1 MSHENWINVM
11 RCWMEKCL
19 RFTPRRG
26 LILPP
31 LAFPSPMI
39 SPNPIRWHLAR
50 QQAVCYNRT
59 MSNDTDQGS
68 LPEFAAPGKLSGL
81 RFKMIL
87 SAARFMLS
95 KILMIGVTI
104 FLGVFVT
111 VLIANK
117 PAPPGWGIPQPQ
129 FEASISRQIERAV
142 RGFLY
147 TGGYRLSDQEVIEFG
162 ASLREEAGLN
172 LPYWQRHLLWTYKV
186 MTFNWGR
193 LGGFETLPVYGQTRA
208 DFDVNRIV
216 LEHFPR
222 TLLLVGTA
230 NLIVF
235 LLGIPLSLNLAR
247 RYGTL
252 ADRLVSFFSPLSS
265 VPSWVIGIL
274 LVAVFAV
281 ELRWFPI
288 SGMFDNIPP
297 ETPIGYIPVV
307 LRHMVLPVT
316 AIVLSLLF
324 QLVTAWRTFFVI
336 YSEEDYVDLAKA
348 KGLSDRLLTRKYIL
362 RPTLPYIIT
371 SFSLVLVGFWQMTMA
386 LEVVFQWPGIGFLY
400 INRALPNFWG
410 ESMYQGE
417 LLIAVAIVVIFA
429 YLLGIVV
436 LLLDFAYVLVDPRVH
451 LSGSENT
458 VQNVRV
464 KRKFNWRSVLV
475 WGKSKASSVSEQDA
489 GGVRRSRRGRKPA
502 YRQDFASIFERIALF
517 FRELRRY
524 PSAIIGL
531 AIILLLVAGSVYA
544 VTVYPYEQ
552 IGRLWDSERL
562 SGRAYVPRLA
572 QPAWTNIFRSRSLL
586 SVYRMS
592 DSDPAVTRTEA
603 ALENG
608 WRDVTVTYTF
618 DYDYGDFPTEVIL
631 YLESAFSEKRPFVSL
646 TWVTPDGREIGTK
659 SISAGRFVNYS
670 WDENLNVKKLVSD
683 NPNWQAW
690 VNFGQVN
697 TTPTF
702 YVLFADAHADQPQV
716 LRGTYRL
723 KMQALLFDDES
734 DVSSEFVLL
743 GQVYGAAGTDYLRR
757 DLVVPL
763 LWGMPFALTIGL
775 VGALLTTILAM
786 ILAASGVWF
795 GGWVDNLIQRLTEA
809 NMVLPVLAVG
819 VLAYAMFGI
828 DIWVILGAI
837 VLLNVF
843 GTPAKTFRSAFLQVK
858 EAPYI
863 EAARAYGTSNARM
876 IMKYLVPRI
885 IPVLVPQLVT
895 LIPSFVFL
903 EATLGLFNIKSN
915 YPTWGRIIY
924 QGLSQGALYGSRFW
938 VLEPLALLLLT
949 ALAFAML
956 GVALERIL
964 NPRLLDK

>member
-1 MSHENWINVM
+1 MSDNNSHNVAM
-11 RCWMEKCL
+11 GFT
-19 RFTPRRG
+19 RFT
-26 LILPP
+26 
-31 LAFPSPMI
+31 S
-39 SPNPIRWHLAR
+39 
-50 QQAVCYNRT
+50 
-59 MSNDTDQGS
+59 SN
-68 LPEFAAPGKLSGL
+68 L
-81 RFKMIL
+81 RLRMVL

-95 KILMIGVTI
+95 KVLMIGVTI

-111 VLIANK
+111 VLIANA

-129 FEASISRQIERAV
+129 FEASIERQIGRAV

-147 TGGYRLSDQEVIEFG
+147 TGGYRQSDQEVLEFG

-172 LPYWQRHLLWTYKV
+172 LPYWHRHLLWTYKV
-186 MTFNWGR
+186 LTFNWGR
-193 LGGFETLPVYGQTRA
+193 LGGFETLPVYGQTRS

-235 LLGIPLSLNLAR
+235 LLGIPLALNLAR

-274 LVAVFAV
+274 LIAIFAV

-288 SGMFDNIPP
+288 SGMYDNLPP
-297 ETPIGYIPVV
+297 DTPIGYVPIV

-316 AIVLSLLF
+316 AIVFSLLF

-400 INRALPNFWG
+400 VDRALPNFWG

-436 LLLDFAYVLVDPRVH
+436 LLLDFVYVLVDPRVH
-451 LSGSENT
+451 LLGSENT
-458 VQNVRV
+458 VQNLHVR
-464 KRKFNWRSVLV
+464 RKFNWRRMPA
-475 WGKSKASSVSEQDA
+475 WGKSKASSVREQDT
-489 GGVRRSRRGRKPA
+489 GRVRRSSPRQKAA
-502 YRQDFASIFERIALF
+502 YRQSFASIFEGIILF
-517 FRELRRY
+517 FYELRRY
-524 PSAIIGL
+524 PSAIFGL
-531 AIILLLVAGSVYA
+531 AIVLLLIAGSVYA

-552 IGRLWDSERL
+552 IGRLWNTERL
-562 SGRAYVPRLA
+562 GGRAYVPRLA
-572 QPAWTNIFRSRSLL
+572 QPVWTNIFRSNDLL
-586 SVYRMS
+586 SVLRLDGS
-592 DSDPAVTRTEA
+592 GPEATHTEET
-603 ALENG
+603 LENG
-608 WRDVTVTYTF
+608 WRDVTITYTF
-618 DYDYGDFPTEVIL
+618 DYYYGGFPSEVIL
-631 YLESAFSEKRPFVSL
+631 YLESTFAEKRPFVTL
-646 TWVTPDGREIGTK
+646 TWITPDGREIGTK
-659 SISAGRFVNYS
+659 SISASRFTNYS
-670 WDENLNVKKLVSD
+670 WDENLNIKKLVSD

-690 VNFGQVN
+690 FNFGQVN
-697 TTPTF
+697 TTPPF
-702 YVLFADAHADQPQV
+702 YALFADAYSDQPQV

-723 KMQALLFDDES
+723 EMQALLFDDEA
-734 DVSSEFVLL
+734 DVNSELVLL

-757 DLVVPL
+757 DLIVPL
-763 LWGMPFALTIGL
+763 LWGMPFALAIGL

-786 ILAASGVWF
+786 ILAATGVWF

-828 DIWVILGAI
+828 DIWIILGAI

-843 GTPAKTFRSAFLQVK
+843 GTPTKTFRSAFLQVK

-863 EAARAYGTSNARM
+863 EAARAYGTSNTRM

-949 ALAFAML
+949 GLAFAML